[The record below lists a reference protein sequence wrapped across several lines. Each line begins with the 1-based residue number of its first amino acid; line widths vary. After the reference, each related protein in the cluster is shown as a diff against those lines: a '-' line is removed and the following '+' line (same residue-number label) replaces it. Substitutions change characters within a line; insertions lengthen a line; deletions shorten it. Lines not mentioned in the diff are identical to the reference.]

1 MIKRV
6 IKGTNL
12 QIAPIVL
19 GTADFGTAIDKDTA
33 YALLDMFY
41 AQGGT
46 MVDTARVYGN

>member
-33 YALLDMFY
+33 YAPVSYTHLD
-41 AQGGT
+41 
-46 MVDTARVYGN
+46 VYKRQ